1 MVILAEM
8 PIAIMAQTVIE
19 GRVLDAEGRAKVAY
33 VTVSSKGTEGI
44 LGFADT
50 DKEGHYRLSFTAKG
64 DSVVVTASGLSIG
77 RHVAVLANRSQRF
90 DFRVEEREL
99 KLKEVTVKA
108 RKIRQAGDTLNYA
121 VGTYKQQGDRVIGDV
136 LKRMPGIEVSD
147 NGKIRF
153 NGKAITKFYVEDMD
167 LLQGRYGLAT
177 NNINAGDVATVQ
189 VLRNHQPVKMLQGK
203 GQTDDV
209 AINLKLKNS
218 AKGTVAVN
226 AMGGIGGQQSG
237 GWGLTSR
244 PLSTWGASIGR
255 NPLWAGELV
264 GMYFSGRRQ
273 NMTLYKGNN
282 SGDDVSRELS
292 SHYSSINS
300 VSLYPFCP
308 TNAIL
313 PSGSGLPQKRT
324 FDNHSHIVSINHLE
338 KLDKDTELGLNIAYH
353 NDRIRR
359 EGNSVSDRFVN
370 GGERLLIEEHLSS
383 ETRVHNLSVQTRY
396 NRNAAD
402 GFAANVLKLDA
413 GWNSDRVEGLL
424 SSGSTGISPS
434 SYGDE
439 RVRQHF
445 DRPQLSV
452 SNTFNTL
459 RDIGRH
465 TLDLHFS
472 AGYAQRPNTL
482 DVMVDSLEQNA
493 SAAYK
498 QEVTSH
504 NIVGDFHTDFAFRL
518 GAFTLSYGVIGHVSL
533 HGIETDLDGFDTG
546 AYSPQNDLWY
556 NTYEVALGQHYK
568 FERAGWRL
576 SLGCPLNLYVQTL
589 DDRIRDDRHGY
600 THLLVT
606 PTFSASYSRMDWS
619 GNISTGYS
627 RTVGDPD
634 GIYSGYIMNNYRSF
648 QRSYVEQLSETDR
661 MDASMRL
668 SYQNALNALFF
679 SVNARYSHKRDNQTY
694 GYDYRGAT
702 SVVQAVDRSTTSD
715 DYGIGFDGSKGFDL
729 WMASVRMFCNY
740 SGSTGEELIGGTVFP
755 YRSHTVGVG
764 AGGTVTPL
772 PWFNIVFSSGYGW
785 SMSHADEQTY
795 SPRTVRSA
803 TQRLTMNFYVTRQ
816 LTVGTSVEDNYN
828 NLSETDRHA
837 WFGDV
842 SAKFKLGR
850 VDLELQLNNLFD
862 QRQYTRVSHSGLD
875 IYTQTSQLRPRNI
888 LGTIRFKLL

>member
-1 MVILAEM
+1 
-8 PIAIMAQTVIE
+8 
-19 GRVLDAEGRAKVAY
+19 
-33 VTVSSKGTEGI
+33 
-44 LGFADT
+44 
-50 DKEGHYRLSFTAKG
+50 
-64 DSVVVTASGLSIG
+64 
-77 RHVAVLANRSQRF
+77 
-90 DFRVEEREL
+90 
-99 KLKEVTVKA
+99 
-108 RKIRQAGDTLNYA
+108 
-121 VGTYKQQGDRVIGDV
+121 
-136 LKRMPGIEVSD
+136 
-147 NGKIRF
+147 
-153 NGKAITKFYVEDMD
+153 
-167 LLQGRYGLAT
+167 
-177 NNINAGDVATVQ
+177 
-189 VLRNHQPVKMLQGK
+189 
-203 GQTDDV
+203 
-209 AINLKLKNS
+209 
-218 AKGTVAVN
+218 
-226 AMGGIGGQQSG
+226 
-237 GWGLTSR
+237 
-244 PLSTWGASIGR
+244 
-255 NPLWAGELV
+255 
-264 GMYFSGRRQ
+264 
-273 NMTLYKGNN
+273 MTLYKGNN

-359 EGNSVSDRFVN
+359 EGSSVSDRFVN
-370 GGERLLIEEHLSS
+370 GEGRLLIEEHLGS
-383 ETRVHNLSVQTRY
+383 ETRVHNLSVQSRY
-396 NRNAAD
+396 GRNAAD
-402 GFAANVLKLDA
+402 GFAANVLKFDA
-413 GWNSDRVEGLL
+413 GWNSDRVEGQL

-439 RVRQHF
+439 RIRQHF

-452 SNTFNTL
+452 SNTFNTI

-600 THLLVT
+600 THLLVM

-715 DYGIGFDGSKGFDL
+715 DYGIGFDGSKDFDL

-755 YRSHTVGVG
+755 LSFAYGGRRSRRHR
-764 AGGTVTPL
+764 
-772 PWFNIVFSSGYGW
+772 
-785 SMSHADEQTY
+785 Y
-795 SPRTVRSA
+795 SPAVVQHRLQ
-803 TQRLTMNFYVTRQ
+803 QRLWMEHEPYRRAGLFFPHGPLRHPTAVAEPLCDTPVHARSFNRGQ
-816 LTVGTSVEDNYN
+816 L
-828 NLSETDRHA
+828 
-837 WFGDV
+837 
-842 SAKFKLGR
+842 
-850 VDLELQLNNLFD
+850 Q
-862 QRQYTRVSHSGLD
+862 
-875 IYTQTSQLRPRNI
+875 
-888 LGTIRFKLL
+888 